1 MELDYSASLARIHFF
16 RIGATQVDLF
26 ADQMNAMKKLLFLL
40 PMMLVYWSLFIASA
54 AAQKRTQILFDFRA
68 TRPTASDI
76 YSRQTQKQVLSK
88 VFRKY
93 LTDEKQCSQQFDSRG
108 DADVLRAARN
118 AGQIVP
124 AIFDSAQG
132 SFTGR
137 GKQETAYVISVSE
150 CNASHADNFGTKRVA
165 IFAGE
170 QLVADMDVNFKSNIV
185 RKTDLNSDGVDEL
198 LMTTGDMNQGV
209 LIEIAALLDFEA
221 GSVRVIEDLGTVIE
235 DSCAAGGPGSSAKAS
250 VISLSGG
257 GAGKFP
263 RMRIENFESSCRRQ
277 KRWRFVSSGKM
288 Q

>member
-1 MELDYSASLARIHFF
+1 MFLQSAHL
-16 RIGATQVDLF
+16 VDLF
-26 ADQMNAMKKLLFLL
+26 ANQMSLMKKLLFLL
-40 PMMLVYWSLFIASA
+40 PMTLAYCSLFVASA
-54 AAQKRTQILFDFRA
+54 AAQKRPHILFDFRA
-68 TRPTASDI
+68 TRPI
-76 YSRQTQKQVLSK
+76 SRHIFSRETQKQVLSK

-93 LTDEKQCSQQFDSRG
+93 LTDEKQCNQRIDARG
-108 DADVLRAARN
+108 DIDVLQAARN

-124 AIFDSAQG
+124 AIIDSAQG
-132 SFTGR
+132 SFTAR

-185 RKTDLNSDGVDEL
+185 RKTDLNTDGVDEL

-209 LIEIAALLDFEA
+209 LIEMAALLDFET
-221 GSVRVIEDLGTVIE
+221 GRVRVIEDLGTVIE
-235 DSCAAGGPGSSAKAS
+235 DSCAAAGPGSSAKAS

-257 GAGKFP
+257 AVGRFP
-263 RMRIENFESSCRRQ
+263 RMRMENFESSCRRL